1 MAHWSLVTYNRPS
14 TTVRWFEPGSEIL
27 SVIETLKSEGA
38 ITTYLKTEWIDGLK
52 QYYKMCFKDVESALA
67 ITNDETFKANI
78 EARDNYIDEN
88 GISVLVEQFGDIE
101 PIV

>member
-38 ITTYLKTEWIDGLK
+38 ITTYLKTESIDGLK

-67 ITNDETFKANI
+67 ITNDETFKANV
-78 EARDNYIDEN
+78 EARDKYINEN